1 MDIDQIDIDNSMDTM
16 SNNTVSNG
24 GGRVDDRKGSFS
36 KTSPTS
42 VKDFEDSR
50 SSTPAAPSAAAS
62 TSVFAPQ
69 TKKKRKPA
77 NYAFTQQRLRAW
89 QPILRPK
96 YVVISF
102 LILTAIFIPFGIA
115 LLMASKSVIQY
126 EIPYTYSCK
135 MVRNETLGW
144 APYCEAVIEFNITKT
159 IKPPSYLYY
168 KLENFYQ
175 NHRRYASSRYD
186 KQLEGQADATYA
198 EVQSSCTPII
208 SYAGKNTSNFYDP
221 CGLIAWSMF
230 NDTFTITTLNK
241 SDNSAVIVCDTKSQ
255 IGCTKQGIAWKS
267 DRTVKFR
274 PPNTPVENRMYN
286 LTYYNESTHVIPDIL
301 DEDLMVWMRT
311 AALPNFRKL
320 HRIINQELNPGKY
333 YLHVVQN
340 FPVTQFGGKKSIVI
354 STTSWIGGKNDFLAI
369 CYLVVGSICFSLA
382 VVFAVGMLIQK
393 IFNSTSSTA

>member
-1 MDIDQIDIDNSMDTM
+1 MDIDQIDIDNSIDTM
-16 SNNTVSNG
+16 SNTTITNG
-24 GGRVDDRKGSFS
+24 GGVADGRKGSFS
-36 KTSPTS
+36 KISPS
-42 VKDFEDSR
+42 SIKELEDSTTT
-50 SSTPAAPSAAAS
+50 TPAAAAS
-62 TSVFAPQ
+62 TGSFPPQ
-69 TKKKRKPA
+69 IKKKRKPA
-77 NYAFTQQRLRAW
+77 NYAFTQQRLPAW

-96 YVVISF
+96 YVVVSF

-126 EIPYTYSCK
+126 EIPYANSCK
-135 MVRNETLGW
+135 MVRNDTLGG
-144 APYCEAVIEFNITKT
+144 APYCEAVIEFNITRT

-186 KQLEGQADATYA
+186 KQLEGQADATYSS
-198 EVQSSCTPII
+198 VQSSCSPII
-208 SYAGKNTSNFYDP
+208 SYSGTNTSNVYDP

-230 NDTFTITTLNK
+230 NDTFTLSTLNK
-241 SDNSAVIVCDTKSQ
+241 SDSSAVIVCDTKSQ
-255 IGCTKQGIAWKS
+255 IGCTKNGIAWKS
-267 DRTVKFR
+267 DRTVKFQ
-274 PPNTPVENRMYN
+274 PPNTPVENRMHN
-286 LTYYNESTHVIPDIL
+286 LTYFNESSHIIPDIL

-320 HRIINQELNPGKY
+320 HRIINQELNPGTY
-333 YLHVVQN
+333 RLHVVQN

-393 IFNSTSSTA
+393 IFNSMSTTA